1 MRITI
6 DRDHLRDGLKT
17 VAGAVATRSTLP
29 VLGMVLL
36 SADDRGLRFS
46 STNLEMAA
54 TTLCA
59 DCQVQENGAV
69 AVPFK
74 DLLDLAAKLP
84 AGAVD
89 LSTTDPTETEADPE
103 HEPQAGQ
110 VHMLRAPDTLYI
122 TAPDV
127 EGKLHGLPA
136 TEFPA
141 ISFEPADPTVV
152 ASWDALDF
160 ARDVEAVAFAA
171 STEGTRPVLH
181 GIFFQIADDG
191 CRMVSAD
198 GFRLAVLGAP
208 LKPFQRTFSPP
219 QIFAAQQ
226 GSSPAPTTPAPPD
239 PWTQAILPAVCLAA
253 FTRGLRDGLVTMS
266 RGDGENW
273 IFRNGDSALLVREIE
288 GDFPDYTQILPATPP
303 ALTVTVSRAALA
315 RFLDLSLL
323 YARHSALLVRVEVRE
338 NSLSLL
344 GNAEIGNSD
353 SDVPV
358 TTHVAGGDIEFPF
371 LFGINGRYLAEAVR
385 AAASMNADGDE
396 VEIRLWHPDRPV
408 VVAPRSP
415 AGPAPLTIVQMPM
428 HITR

>member
-17 VAGAVATRSTLP
+17 VAGAVAPRSTLP

-59 DCQVQENGAV
+59 DCQVKEDGAV

-74 DLLDLAAKLP
+74 DLLDLADKLP
-84 AGAVD
+84 TGTVD
-89 LSTTDPTETEADPE
+89 LSTTDPTEAEADPE
-103 HEPQAGQ
+103 PEPQAEQ
-110 VHMLRAPDTLYI
+110 VQILRAPDTLYI

-127 EGKLHGLPA
+127 EGKLLGLPA
-136 TEFPA
+136 SEFPA
-141 ISFEPADPTVV
+141 LSFEPADPTVV

-171 STEGTRPVLH
+171 STEGTRPILQ
-181 GIFFQIADDG
+181 GIFFQVADDG

-198 GFRLAVLGAP
+198 GFRLSALGAP
-208 LKPFQRTFSPP
+208 LVPFTRTFKPP
-219 QIFAAQQ
+219 QIFQNVAGAAPA
-226 GSSPAPTTPAPPD
+226 SPSEPAPPD
-239 PWTQAILPAVCLAA
+239 PWTQAILPAVCLTA
-253 FTRGLRDGLVTMS
+253 FTCGLRDGLVTMT

-273 IFRNGDSALLVREIE
+273 IFRNGETALLVREIE
-288 GDFPDYTQILPATPP
+288 GNFPDYTQILPSKPP

-315 RFLDLSLL
+315 RSLDLSLL
-323 YARHSALLVRVEVRE
+323 YARHSALLVRIEVRE

-344 GNAEIGNSD
+344 ANAEIGNSD

-358 TTHVAGGDIEFPF
+358 TTHVASSEIELPF

-385 AAASMNADGDE
+385 AAASMNAEGDT
-396 VEIRLWHPDRPV
+396 VEIRLWDADRPI
-408 VVAPRSP
+408 VVAP
-415 AGPAPLTIVQMPM
+415 AQVGAAPLTIVQMPM